1 MGRLT
6 GRNILIVIP
15 KDYFDESQLDP
26 LLKIFDKEDATVNI
40 ASSKLKEAVG
50 MKNGRIY
57 PDLLLV
63 DCMEGITGDSYV
75 TEAGHG
81 TRQIKG
87 IYHGVVLIGGK
98 GAKKYLWEDKILQL
112 LVSDRHKN
120 GFAVGAIGSAVP
132 CLALCGLLEGVMATY
147 EKNKHTDPI
156 MEKHSVIIAEE
167 NVVSAIASLSTEYNI
182 PIVTASGSEAIEE
195 FAEAF
200 IETVRKTR
208 EKP

>member
-26 LLKIFDKEDATVNI
+26 LLEIFSLEDATINI

-50 MKNGRIY
+50 MRGGKIHPN
-57 PDLLLV
+57 LLIV

-87 IYHGVVLIGGK
+87 VFHGIVLIGGK
-98 GAKKYLWEDKILQL
+98 GAKKYLWDDKILKL
-112 LVSDRHKN
+112 LVADRHKN
-120 GFAVGAIGSAVP
+120 GFLVGAIGSAVP
-132 CLALCGLLEGVMATY
+132 CLALSGLLEGVMATY
-147 EKNKHTDPI
+147 EKNKYADEI
-156 MEKHSVIIAEE
+156 MEKYSVIISDE
-167 NVVSAIASLSTEYNI
+167 NVVSSNASLTTEYDI
-182 PIVTASGSEAIEE
+182 PIITASGGEAVEN
-195 FAEAF
+195 FATAF
-200 IETVRKTR
+200 IETISKTR
-208 EKP
+208 LKP

>member
-1 MGRLT
+1 MGRLA

-15 KDYFDESQLDP
+15 KDYFDECQLEP
-26 LLKIFDKEDATVNI
+26 LLEILDKEEAVINI

-50 MKNGRIY
+50 MRNGKIR

-87 IYHGVVLIGGK
+87 IYHGVILVGGK
-98 GAKKYLWEDKILQL
+98 GAKKYLWEDKILHL

-132 CLALCGLLEGVMATY
+132 CLALIGLLEGVMAAY
-147 EKNKHTDPI
+147 EKNRHADDI

-167 NVVSAIASLSTEYNI
+167 NVVSASSSLSTEYNI
-182 PIVTASGSEAIEE
+182 PIVTASGAEVIKE
-195 FAEAF
+195 FAETF
-200 IETVRKTR
+200 IETVLKTR
-208 EKP
+208 ERP

>member
-6 GRNILIVIP
+6 GRNILVVIP
-15 KDYFDESQLDP
+15 KDYFDEGQLDP
-26 LLKIFDKEDATVNI
+26 LLEALDKEDATVNI
-40 ASSKLKEAVG
+40 ASSKLKEAIG
-50 MKNGRIY
+50 MKNGRIR

-87 IYHGVVLIGGK
+87 IYHGVVLVGGK
-98 GAKKYLWEDKILQL
+98 GARKYLWEDKILQL
-112 LVSDRHKN
+112 LVADRHKN
-120 GFAVGAIGSAVP
+120 GFAVAAIGSAVP
-132 CLALCGLLEGVMATY
+132 CLALSGLLEGVMATY
-147 EKNKHTDPI
+147 EKSKHADVI

-167 NVVSAIASLSTEYNI
+167 NVVSANASLSTDYNI
-182 PIVTASGSEAIEE
+182 PIITASGKEAIAE
-195 FAEAF
+195 FVETY
-200 IETVRKTR
+200 IETVLTTR